1 MCANNVGGLDRLRP
15 STGALVKD
23 ALDFSDA
30 PSHPS
35 HTCCMVSYNCWDCEM
50 PATTDSKAGK

>member
-1 MCANNVGGLDRLRP
+1 MCANNVGGLDRLLP

-30 PSHPS
+30 PSHPLAHLLHGFVQLLGLRNAS
-35 HTCCMVSYNCWDCEM
+35 DNRLQ
-50 PATTDSKAGK
+50 GR